1 MVSIYKAK
9 AKAQGPQH
17 LTLTV
22 ERWDHEA
29 QSIAYHEGKICFI
42 EGALPGE
49 TVKVKLSEQKPQY
62 NKGKVQSVVST
73 SALRI
78 KPACP
83 MSGQCGGCQLHFIG
97 ASDAVQLKQQAVAQL
112 LAHQLKLSDLPWQPA
127 IVGADAGY
135 RRKARIGIWYEKSTK
150 QFQVG
155 FRKEHSNEILDV
167 SDCMV
172 LSPVIAKVL
181 SVLAKTLPT
190 LKHGAVITHAEVF
203 DADGQAYVIVRHI
216 KELSDSDKSLLQQ
229 SWPEAY
235 WYGEAEPDVLSAW
248 QIDTPEPSYTL
259 ALPAATPTTLR
270 LAFKAGDF
278 IQVNAVVNQQMVQ
291 QAVQWLAPTAA
302 DRILDLYCGI
312 GNFSLALAAT
322 GAQVFGLEG
331 VPAMV
336 QRARLNASANNLT
349 RCEFAHVDLHLP
361 WPVAAWNKPVYQKVL
376 LDPARA
382 GAPGAIDEIAR
393 LKPAQILYVSCNPTT
408 FTRDAKV
415 LLAKGYRIAKIG
427 VMDMF
432 PYTSHLELMA
442 LFDKVRQ

>member
-17 LTLTV
+17 LTVTV
-22 ERWDHEA
+22 ERWDQEA
-29 QSIAYHEGKICFI
+29 QSIAYHDGKICFVQ
-42 EGALPGE
+42 GALPGE
-49 TVKVKLSEQKPQY
+49 TVKIKLSEQKPQY
-62 NKGKVQSVVST
+62 FKGKVQSVISA

-78 KPACP
+78 APACP
-83 MSGQCGGCQLHFIG
+83 VAGQCGGCQLHYVG
-97 ASDAVQLKQQAVAQL
+97 AADAVELKQQAVAQL
-112 LAHQLKLSDLPWQPA
+112 LAHQLKLTDLPWQPA
-127 IVGADAGY
+127 IRGADSGY

-155 FRKEHSNEILDV
+155 FRKDQSNEILAV
-167 SDCMV
+167 SACMV

-181 SVLAKTLPT
+181 PVLQSTLPR
-190 LKHGAVITHAEVF
+190 LKHGSVITHAEVF
-203 DADGQAYVIVRHI
+203 DAEGQAFIIIRHI
-216 KELSDSDKSLLQQ
+216 KDLVKSDIELLRQ

-235 WYGEAEPDVLSAW
+235 WYGEGEPDILTPW
-248 QIDTPEPSYTL
+248 QDNTPEPSYLLTVSGR
-259 ALPAATPTTLR
+259 PALR

-278 IQVNAVVNQQMVQ
+278 IQVNATVNQQMVQ
-291 QAVQWLAPTAA
+291 QALQWLAPSAGEK
-302 DRILDLYCGI
+302 ILDLYCGI
-312 GNFSLALAAT
+312 GNFSLPLAAA
-322 GAQVFGLEG
+322 GATVLGVEG

-336 QRARLNASANNLT
+336 QRARANAKANAIVG
-349 RCEFAHVDLHLP
+349 CEFAHLDLHLP
-361 WPVAAWNKPVYQKVL
+361 WPKASWNQPDYQKVL

-408 FTRDAKV
+408 FARDAKV

-442 LFDKVRQ
+442 LFTR

>member
-29 QSIAYHEGKICFI
+29 QSIAYHDGKICFVQ
-42 EGALPGE
+42 GGLPGE

-62 NKGKVQSVVST
+62 NKGKVQTVLNASP
-73 SALRI
+73 LRI
-78 KPACP
+78 QPACP
-83 MSGQCGGCQLHFIG
+83 VAGQCGGCQLHFVG
-97 ASDAVQLKQQAVAQL
+97 AQDSLALKQQAVAQL
-112 LAHQLKLSDLPWQPA
+112 LSHQLKMTDFPWQAPLSA
-127 IVGADAGY
+127 GDSGY

-155 FRKEHSNEILDV
+155 FRKEQSHEVLAVN
-167 SDCMV
+167 DCLV

-181 SVLAKTLPT
+181 PVLQNTLPT
-190 LKHGAVITHAEVF
+190 LQHGAVITHAEVF
-203 DADGQAYVIVRHI
+203 DADGKAYIIIRHI
-216 KELSDSDKSLLQQ
+216 KDLSSSDITLLRQ

-235 WYGEAEPDVLSAW
+235 WYGEAEPEQLTPW
-248 QIDTPEPSYTL
+248 QADTPEPSYSL
-259 ALPAATPTTLR
+259 ALGAGAPLR

-278 IQVNAVVNQQMVQ
+278 IQVNAAVNQLMVE
-291 QAVQWLAPTAA
+291 QALQWLAPTA
-302 DRILDLYCGI
+302 DDNILDLYCGI
-312 GNFSLALAAT
+312 GNFSLALAAS
-322 GAQVFGLEG
+322 GAKVLGLEG

-336 QRARLNASANNLT
+336 KRARDNAKANSLT
-349 RCEFAHVDLHLP
+349 NCEFNHVDLHLP
-361 WPVAAWNKPVYQKVL
+361 WPKASWNKPNFNKVL

-382 GAPGAIDEIAR
+382 GAPGAVDEIAR

-408 FTRDAKV
+408 FARDAKV

-432 PYTSHLELMA
+432 PYTSHLEVMA
-442 LFDKVRQ
+442 LFDTVRQ

>member
-29 QSIAYHEGKICFI
+29 QSIAYHDGKICFVQ
-42 EGALPGE
+42 GGLPGE

-62 NKGKVQSVVST
+62 NKGKVQTVLTASPM
-73 SALRI
+73 RI

-83 MSGQCGGCQLHFIG
+83 VAGQCGGCQLHYIG
-97 ASDAVQLKQQAVAQL
+97 ASDSLAIKQQAVAQL
-112 LAHQLKLSDLPWQPA
+112 LSHQLKITDFPWQPA
-127 IVGADAGY
+127 LSAGDSGY

-155 FRKEHSNEILDV
+155 FRKDQSHEVLAVEHCL
-167 SDCMV
+167 V

-181 SVLAKTLPT
+181 PVLQETLPK
-190 LKHGAVITHAEVF
+190 LKHGAAITHAEVF
-203 DADGQAYVIVRHI
+203 DADGQAYIIIRHI
-216 KELSDSDKSLLQQ
+216 KELTSGDIETLRQ

-235 WYGEAEPDVLSAW
+235 WYGEAEPEQLTPW
-248 QIDTPEPSYTL
+248 QTDTPEPAYSL
-259 ALPAATPTTLR
+259 AIDGREPLR

-278 IQVNAVVNQQMVQ
+278 IQVNAAVNQLMVE
-291 QAVQWLAPTAA
+291 QARQWLNPTA
-302 DRILDLYCGI
+302 DDTILDLYCGI
-312 GNFSLALAAT
+312 GNFSLALAAS
-322 GAQVFGLEG
+322 GAKVLGLEG

-336 QRARLNASANNLT
+336 KRARDNAKTNGLAN
-349 RCEFAHVDLHLP
+349 CEFAHVDLHLP
-361 WPVAAWNKPVYQKVL
+361 WPKAAWNKPDFQKVL

-382 GAPGAIDEIAR
+382 GAPGAIDEVTR

-408 FTRDAKV
+408 FARDAKV

-432 PYTSHLELMA
+432 PYTSHLEVMA
-442 LFDKVRQ
+442 LFDTVRQ